1 MVTIAHASISEDKT
15 INGKRGDQT
24 GKEVCLR
31 SWWSKPWNV
40 LIRFIDPDMQ
50 DKVAEA
56 MEKACANDHIGYSQ
70 NDRNSLLNAV
80 RKYGYDPECAT
91 SDVNTDCSA
100 LVTVACIYAGIAECA
115 LVKGGNCATTR
126 TLKSL
131 LKATGEVMLY
141 TTADYLNKT
150 DKLKRGDIL
159 LKEGSHVV
167 VVVSGEAKSVFD
179 VAREVIQGKWGN
191 GAERKRLITEAYK
204 RGEIMGDYEEVQK
217 AVKELIHGTEPVTD
231 VPKHIWDY
239 LYKKIGNPYG
249 VAGLM
254 GNLKAESNF
263 NPRNLQNS
271 YEKKLGFTDDT
282 YTTAVDSGA
291 YQRFCNDKAGYGLAQ
306 WTSDG
311 RKKALYEYRKN
322 RSIGDLDMQL
332 DFLWKELSTSYK
344 GVLNGLKLAETVRE
358 ASDLVLTKFERPK
371 DQSVAVQV
379 KRAGYGK
386 DIYDKYYVV

>member
-1 MVTIAHASISEDKT
+1 MVTIAHASLSEDKT

-31 SWWSKPWNV
+31 EWWNKPWNV
-40 LIRFIDPDMQ
+40 VIRFIDPDMQ

-141 TTADYLNKT
+141 TTSEYLNKT

-167 VVVSGEAKSVFD
+167 VVVSGEAKSVYD

-204 RGEIMGDYEEVQK
+204 RGEITGDYEEVQK
-217 AVKELIHGTEPVTD
+217 AVKELIHGTEPIND

-282 YTTAVDSGA
+282 YTVAVDTGA

-386 DIYDKYYVV
+386 DIFDKYYVV

>member
-31 SWWSKPWNV
+31 SWFAKPWNV
-40 LIRFIDPDMQ
+40 VIRFIDPDMQ

-91 SDVNTDCSA
+91 TDVNTDCSA

-131 LKATGEVMLY
+131 LKATGEVVLY
-141 TTADYLNKT
+141 TTSDYTNKS

-167 VVVSGEAKSVFD
+167 VVVSGETKSVYD

-191 GAERKRLITEAYK
+191 GAERKRLITDAYK
-204 RGEIMGDYEEVQK
+204 RGEIMGDYDEVQK
-217 AVKELIHGTEPVTD
+217 AVKELIHGTEPIND
-231 VPKHIWDY
+231 VPKYIWDY

-282 YTTAVDSGA
+282 YTVAVDSGA